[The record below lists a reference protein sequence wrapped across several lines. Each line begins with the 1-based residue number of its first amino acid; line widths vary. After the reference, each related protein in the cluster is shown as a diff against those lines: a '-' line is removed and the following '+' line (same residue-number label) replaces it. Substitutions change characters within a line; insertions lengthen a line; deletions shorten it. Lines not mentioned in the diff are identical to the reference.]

1 MNVEQE
7 IKTLLLADVTV
18 SGLIVDRLYPMIMPQ
33 GVTLPALSY
42 QRVAT
47 VPVND
52 LEGSQN
58 HEWIRVQVDCWA
70 NNYSGVKTLATAV
83 RAAMLLTPIYG
94 ILLTQI
100 DDYENEEKIFRVI
113 LDFNVWN

>member
-1 MNVEQE
+1 MNVEQG
-7 IKTLLLADVTV
+7 INTLLLADATV
-18 SGLIVDRLYPMIMPQ
+18 SGLIATRLYPMIMPQ

-47 VPVND
+47 APVND

-58 HEWIRVQVDCWA
+58 HEWVRVQVDCWDDD
-70 NNYSGVKTLATAV
+70 YSGVKALSAAV
-83 RAAMLLTPIYG
+83 RAAMLLTPVYG
-94 ILLTQI
+94 ILLAQL
-100 DDYENEEKIFRVI
+100 DDYDSEEKLFRVI